1 MNESPTPHVHFSRA
15 QKWDLFRM
23 TAAAVVSTGF
33 FAAPVVFSDRNDAA
47 PPAAVAPAAEPQQRV
62 ELVTTDV
69 IATATTPELQLPSS
83 RRVARAGPATRSHP
97 RVQRASL
104 RLAHNQKRFP
114 RRVAR
119 LIAGDGRYTVRPFP
133 TVELAE
139 R

>member
-23 TAAAVVSTGF
+23 TAAALVSTGF
-33 FAAPVVFSDRNDAA
+33 FATPVMFSDRGHAV
-47 PPAAVAPAAEPQQRV
+47 PTPAVAAPAAQRV

-69 IATATTPELQLPSS
+69 IATVTTPELQLPAP
-83 RRVARAGPATRSHP
+83 RVVRAAAATRSRP
-97 RVQRASL
+97 RAQRTSGK
-104 RLAHNQKRFP
+104 LAQHLFP
-114 RRVAR
+114 GRVAR
-119 LIAGDGRYTVRPFP
+119 LIAGDGRYAVRPFP